1 MQAAARTP
9 LRPAP
14 GPGVALSSAALR
26 RRFADAFRPR
36 PAVYWFDLLASA
48 GTGWG
53 SFVVS
58 CATRGAVAALALVV
72 STLALYRAALL
83 IHELAHLRP
92 GAVPGY
98 ETAWNLI
105 VGLPLMVPS
114 AMYVGSHAD
123 HHKRSTYGTAAD
135 PEYEVIAQ
143 WSPLRLIASTLLML
157 VLPAALAFRWGVLGP
172 LSRAIPQLRRPVVEA
187 MSTLVINPAY
197 RRQLPDGRM
206 ASRWALC
213 ELGGALYFWAG
224 ALALATGRAP
234 MAWGVRWY
242 AAGCGILVLN
252 HLRTLVAH
260 RYENL
265 GASLDGIGQ
274 LLDTIN
280 VRGIPGLTALAAPVG
295 LRYHGLHHLLPALP
309 YHSLGAVH
317 RALLAELPGHSP
329 YRATEERTL
338 AGALRGLWLRAARNA
353 RARSGLARPLLSEA
367 RAVAAP
373 ERARAIPRA
382 SDAGAASR

>member
-1 MQAAARTP
+1 
-9 LRPAP
+9 
-14 GPGVALSSAALR
+14 LR

-36 PAVYWFDLLASA
+36 PAIYWCDLAASA

-53 SFVVS
+53 AFALS
-58 CATRGAVAALALVV
+58 CATSGLVGALALVV

-98 ETAWNLI
+98 EAAWNLV
-105 VGLPLMVPS
+105 VGFPLMVPS
-114 AMYVGSHAD
+114 VMYVGSHAD
-123 HHKRSTYGTAAD
+123 HHKRSCYGTAAD

-143 WSPLRLIASTLLML
+143 WSPLRLVASTLLML

-172 LSRAIPQLRRPVVEA
+172 LSRAIPPLRGPVVGS

-197 RRQLPDGRM
+197 RRPRPSGRL
-206 ASRWALC
+206 AARWALC

-234 MAWGVRWY
+234 IAWGLRWY
-242 AAGCGILVLN
+242 VVGCGILVLN

-260 RYENL
+260 RYESL
-265 GASLDGIGQ
+265 GERLDGIGQ
-274 LLDTIN
+274 LLDTMN

-309 YHSLGAVH
+309 YHSLGGVH
-317 RALLAELPGHSP
+317 RALLAELPDHSA

-353 RARSGLARPLLSEA
+353 RARAGLTRPRLSEA
-367 RAVAAP
+367 RAAATP

-382 SDAGAASR
+382 SDVGAASR